1 MSRTK
6 KFENSISM
14 CNYPFLLLLRW
25 QEWRKRIF
33 DLNNGLYSDLKFI
46 PKSIA
51 RKTISIFVKTISN
64 LVRIISNVI

>member
-1 MSRTK
+1 
-6 KFENSISM
+6 M

-46 PKSIA
+46 PKSFV

-64 LVRIISNVI
+64 YYCPLKLIQIKKKNGLNSG